1 MGMRSE
7 EEYSEEDLERIRQV
21 VNSGVHSV
29 ERKPFRFSLLFLWW
43 IVVAAMGGVAW
54 FFARM
59 IGAV

>member
-21 VNSGVHSV
+21 TSSGVNSV

-43 IVVAAMGGVAW
+43 IVVAALGGAAW
-54 FFARM
+54 LFAQSV
-59 IGAV
+59 GAV